1 MALSSITGMGCVSAA
16 GTGLSASL
24 EKLFSRPETPQ
35 VSRRIAD
42 NLSLPVFE
50 LGGISGAGE
59 KQITGILLDMALREA
74 LDNAQLNRNELPG
87 FRVGVCLGTTVACQL
102 NALEYYRELRAGR
115 YPDDAPLRTFVNSS
129 LAEAVKR
136 EFGLS
141 GPALNIANAC
151 ASGADAIGLGGLLI
165 KNGVCDLVIAGGADE
180 LSLIS
185 LTGFNSLGV
194 CSPAPCRPF
203 DAERHGLNLGEGAGI
218 VILEAEEHAK
228 RRGVKPEILL
238 SGYGSKADGY
248 HITAPKPDGS
258 GLVSAICKALKQ
270 AELFPGEIAFVNAH
284 GTGTDSNDSS
294 EALALE
300 TVFGDGIDF
309 LSTKR
314 FTGHTLGAAGAI
326 ECIFTAQMLMKNEIS
341 ASAGFE
347 SKASDINIVP
357 VSKRTP
363 VKSAYALSTSLAF
376 GGCNSALILK
386 RVL

>member
-1 MALSSITGMGCVSAA
+1 MGCVSAA

-24 EKLFSRPETPQ
+24 EKLFSSPETPQ

-50 LGGISGAGE
+50 LGEIPGAGT
-59 KQITGILLDMALREA
+59 KQLTGILLDMALREA
-74 LDNAQLNRNELPG
+74 LDNAKLNRDKLSG

-102 NALEYYRELRAGR
+102 NALDYYRELRAGKS
-115 YPDDAPLRTFVNSS
+115 PDNAPLRAFAGSS

-136 EFGLS
+136 DLNLS
-141 GPALNIANAC
+141 GPALSIANAC
-151 ASGADAIGLGGLLI
+151 ASGADAIGLGGLFI

-185 LTGFNSLGV
+185 MTGFNSLGV

-203 DAERHGLNLGEGAGI
+203 DAERQGLNLGEGAGV
-218 VILEAEEHAK
+218 VILEAEEHAR
-228 RRGVKPEILL
+228 RRGVKPEIPL

-258 GLVSAICKALKQ
+258 GLISAIRKALEQ
-270 AELFPGEIAFVNAH
+270 AELSPRDIAFVNAH

-300 TVFGDGIDF
+300 TVFGNTIDF

-347 SKASDINIVP
+347 KQASDMNIAP
-357 VSKRTP
+357 VRKLTP
-363 VKSAYALSTSLAF
+363 VKGAYALSTSLAF

-386 RVL
+386 RI

>member
-1 MALSSITGMGCVSAA
+1 MGCVSAA
-16 GTGLSASL
+16 GTGLSASI
-24 EKLFSRPETPQ
+24 EKLFSTPETPQ
-35 VSRRIAD
+35 VSSRIDD

-50 LGGISGAGE
+50 LNGISGAGE
-59 KQITGILLDMALREA
+59 KQITGMLLDTALYEA
-74 LDNAQLNRNELPG
+74 LDNAKLNPDELSG

-102 NALEYYRELRAGR
+102 NALEYYRELRAGES
-115 YPDDAPLRTFVNSS
+115 PDDAPLRTFANSS
-129 LAEAVKR
+129 LAEAVQR
-136 EFGLS
+136 ELKLS

-165 KNGVCDLVIAGGADE
+165 KSGVCDIVIAGGADE

-185 LTGFNSLGV
+185 LAGFNSLGV

-203 DAERHGLNLGEGAGI
+203 DAARQGLNLGEGAGV
-218 VILEAEEHAK
+218 VILESEEHAR
-228 RRGVKPEILL
+228 RRGVKAEIQL

-258 GLVSAICKALKQ
+258 GLINAIRKALKQ
-270 AELFPGEIAFVNAH
+270 ADVSPGDIAFVNAH

-294 EALALE
+294 ESLALE
-300 TVFGDGIDF
+300 TVFGKQIDF

-326 ECIFTAQMLMKNEIS
+326 ECIFTAQMLQKGEIS

-347 SKASDINIVP
+347 NQAADINIAP

-363 VKSAYALSTSLAF
+363 VETSYALSTSLAF

-386 RVL
+386 RI

>member
-1 MALSSITGMGCVSAA
+1 MALSSITGMGCISAA
-16 GTGLSASL
+16 GTGLAASL
-24 EKLFSRPETPQ
+24 EKLFSTPETPQ
-35 VSRRIAD
+35 VSSRIAD

-50 LGGISGAGE
+50 LAGISGTAE
-59 KQITGILLDMALREA
+59 KQITGILLDLALDEA
-74 LDNAQLNRNELPG
+74 LDNAQLARSELAG
-87 FRVGVCLGTTVACQL
+87 FRVGVCFGTTVACQL
-102 NALEYYRELRAGR
+102 NALEYYRKLRAGEF
-115 YPDDAPLRTFVNSS
+115 PADTPLRNFANSS

-136 EFGLS
+136 ELKLS

-165 KNGVCDLVIAGGADE
+165 KSGVCDIVIAGGADE

-185 LTGFNSLGV
+185 LAGFNSLGV

-203 DAERHGLNLGEGAGI
+203 DAARQGLNLGEGAGV

-228 RRGVKPEILL
+228 RRGLRPELL
-238 SGYGSKADGY
+238 LAGYGSRADGY

-258 GLVSAICKALKQ
+258 GLIGAIRKALRQ
-270 AELFPGEIAFVNAH
+270 AGVFPEEIAFVNAH

-294 EALALE
+294 EGLALE
-300 TVFGDGIDF
+300 TVFGNQVDF

-326 ECIFTAQMLMKNEIS
+326 ECIFTAQMLLQNEIS

-347 SKASDINIVP
+347 HKAADINIVP

-363 VKSAYALSTSLAF
+363 VTSPCALSTSLAF
-376 GGCNSALILK
+376 GGCNSAL
-386 RVL
+386 VLTRI